1 MVQTPI
7 IAPGVMLPHGSNAP
21 QRVEHSRSGAIL
33 PMVSILSQAR
43 RRERASPMTPP
54 RRCQGPSPDQR
65 IVPYSARLQSG
76 TPRQGP
82 YGGRSHGG
90 PPRGY
95 SPSSG
100 RCGLSRHTRPDAYR
114 LLPIKREIRLW
125 DKPATPSM
133 IAARAWAQASED
145 SPQPASK
152 QHHRYTTML
161 VAHDTVGLRQRCP
174 FSGCRIQSSPQRP
187 VQPTCTRLSPTR
199 HPNRSGVFDGREKYP
214 QSPSS
219 WHPSSRHSP
228 PRRGRRPRGPP
239 RPRRLLPLLAHQRP
253 VDA

>member
-1 MVQTPI
+1 
-7 IAPGVMLPHGSNAP
+7 MLPHGSNAP

-54 RRCQGPSPDQR
+54 RRCQGPSPEQR
-65 IVPYSARLQSG
+65 VVPHNARLQSG

-114 LLPIKREIRLW
+114 LLPIKREMRLW
-125 DKPATPSM
+125 DKPATPAM
-133 IAARAWAQASED
+133 IAARSWAQASD
-145 SPQPASK
+145 DTSQPGSK
-152 QHHRYTTML
+152 QHRRYTTML
-161 VAHDTVGLRQRCP
+161 VAHETVGLRQRCP

-187 VQPTCTRLSPTR
+187 VRPTCTRLSPT
-199 HPNRSGVFDGREKYP
+199 PYPDRSGVFDGREKYP
-214 QSPSS
+214 PSPSS

>member
-1 MVQTPI
+1 
-7 IAPGVMLPHGSNAP
+7 MLPHGSNAP

-65 IVPYSARLQSG
+65 VVPYNARLQSG

-82 YGGRSHGG
+82 YGGRSHGAS
-90 PPRGY
+90 PR
-95 SPSSG
+95 
-100 RCGLSRHTRPDAYR
+100 
-114 LLPIKREIRLW
+114 
-125 DKPATPSM
+125 ATPHQ
-133 IAARAWAQASED
+133 AGDTPLGQAWAQASED

-219 WHPSSRHSP
+219 RHSP

-239 RPRRLLPLLAHQRP
+239 RPRRLLQLLAHQRP

>member
-1 MVQTPI
+1 
-7 IAPGVMLPHGSNAP
+7 MLPHGSNAP

-33 PMVSILSQAR
+33 PLVSILSQAL

-54 RRCQGPSPDQR
+54 RRCQGPSPEHASSVR
-65 IVPYSARLQSG
+65 YTASGPVWRAIARSVTEG
-76 TPRQGP
+76 
-82 YGGRSHGG
+82 
-90 PPRGY
+90 
-95 SPSSG
+95 
-100 RCGLSRHTRPDAYR
+100 
-114 LLPIKREIRLW
+114 LLPIKREMRLW

-214 QSPSS
+214 QSS
-219 WHPSSRHSP
+219 SSRHSP

-239 RPRRLLPLLAHQRP
+239 RPRRLLQLLAHQRP

>member
-1 MVQTPI
+1 
-7 IAPGVMLPHGSNAP
+7 MLPHGSNAP

-54 RRCQGPSPDQR
+54 RRCQGPSPEQR
-65 IVPYSARLQSG
+65 VVPHNARLQSG

-114 LLPIKREIRLW
+114 LLPIKREMRLW
-125 DKPATPSM
+125 DKPATPAM

-145 SPQPASK
+145 SPQPGSK
-152 QHHRYTTML
+152 QHLRYTTML
-161 VAHDTVGLRQRCP
+161 VAHDTVGLRRRCHFP
-174 FSGCRIQSSPQRP
+174 DAASSPAHN
-187 VQPTCTRLSPTR
+187 VQFGR
-199 HPNRSGVFDGREKYP
+199 HAPGC
-214 QSPSS
+214 
-219 WHPSSRHSP
+219 H
-228 PRRGRRPRGPP
+228 PRRTLTVMVYSTGERSIRRVPHRGTPHRGTP
-239 RPRRLLPLLAHQRP
+239 HRGEDAARAARPGL
-253 VDA
+253 VVSFSF

>member
-1 MVQTPI
+1 
-7 IAPGVMLPHGSNAP
+7 MLPHGSNAP

-54 RRCQGPSPDQR
+54 RRCQGPSPEQR
-65 IVPYSARLQSG
+65 VVPHNARLQSG

-82 YGGRSHGG
+82 YGGRSHGAS
-90 PPRGY
+90 PRGY

-114 LLPIKREIRLW
+114 LLPIKREMRLW
-125 DKPATPSM
+125 DKPASTPAM

-161 VAHDTVGLRQRCP
+161 VAHETVGLRQRCP

-187 VQPTCTRLSPTR
+187 VRPTCTRLSPT
-199 HPNRSGVFDGREKYP
+199 PYPDRSGVFDGREKYP
-214 QSPSS
+214 PSPSS

-239 RPRRLLPLLAHQRP
+239 RPRRLLQLLAHQRP